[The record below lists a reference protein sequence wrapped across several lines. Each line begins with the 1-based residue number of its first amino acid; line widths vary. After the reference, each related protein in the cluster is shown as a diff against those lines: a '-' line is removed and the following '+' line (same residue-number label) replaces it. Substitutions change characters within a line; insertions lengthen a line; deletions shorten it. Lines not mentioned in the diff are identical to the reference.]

1 MGRELVWIEKERFE
15 GWACS
20 ACGWEFRALRPLV
33 GDTIEEM
40 KLHFERE
47 RDEAF
52 KTHACNK
59 YPKRPAE

>member
-1 MGRELVWIEKERFE
+1 MGRELVRVKKERFE

-20 ACGWEFRALRPLV
+20 ACGWEFRASGPLV

-40 KLHFERE
+40 KRAYERE

-52 KTHACNK
+52 KAHVCARHQK
-59 YPKRPAE
+59 ES